1 MQHTGGP
8 HAGRFQA
15 VVVPIEACVKRSST
29 ARFADIEAEVLQL
42 VARQEPLFVAGQR
55 IAFAGSALLAQCLD
69 SLVVCDLLPHAVQS
83 ADALLQAAV
92 YQLSHEEPFLEDT
105 ATFEVGDVDG
115 ETPACEM
122 TTLPNR
128 MFHELWD
135 SLIFEGTVKCDLL
148 NYVETA
154 MLFSDYGVNTN
165 LITFNRS
172 MVSMPPPPA
181 AQGKGGARFGSPGV
195 WGYHLQCKRAAGIQ
209 DCGIVRHRTPYHT
222 TPHHTTPHH
231 TTPHH
236 TTPHHTTPHHTTPH
250 HTTPHHTT
258 PRHATPRHATPR
270 HTTPHHTTPHH
281 TTPDVLIT
289 DLAKFFDV
297 IAQDIHPIVGARV
310 GLGEADH
317 LATHTEGFSYTLPL
331 GPWQSHTLTQLL
343 GTPQG
348 TVQGVHAGATAA
360 LPFLRYMDI
369 AYRSSA
375 VEPFRFPG
383 LMWVDDTIVLLERGD
398 SHPIQGVLLDQR
410 VYYQGILRVDV
421 LDRKI
426 QHGSTSD
433 PRPLRSPTPA
443 AVARHLG
450 RAWVTSTPDQRRE
463 ALAGAPE
470 IQPSRVLR
478 YMGTDIYLQGA
489 PTAPRN
495 LPEVRAE
502 LWTQLRPQRL
512 SPDAAMMVLMAK
524 LPSKLLPLAS
534 VYRPTAKVHAANDA
548 LMVRAYK
555 HVTGISR
562 HAHTDALWGPW
573 EHGCQGLTRSE
584 HSWQVAVVREWV
596 RQGAWAK
603 QEFRDSQAYYLQTHQ
618 ALRGGCPAVL
628 TPGQYTYHP
637 KCPHLIATLQ
647 RVVDE
652 VAMPMWMPGQCSGT
666 TPILVRGPGGPRSA
680 AAAAP
685 APRVEVYTTLYGAV
699 AQVVVPPTVYE
710 TVQALG
716 YHHLGDLYTENHQ
729 VLPERALKR
738 RAPARK
744 GIPGLRAWLARHAA
758 VLVPLLREPTP
769 RWQAAPKDWIPRAV
783 PTYQAEVIV
792 GGRAAKTTR
801 METIYHR
808 GQPLRMTAALQDTME
823 TAGWAS
829 EPRVCQQPPGTL
841 PSDTRLHRL
850 LVALLDIQV
859 QVDAPLHAQL
869 WGDHRQ
875 ESLAQLQRTGVR
887 APTVV
892 WATAPPTAA
901 YWNWASASQAPLV
914 TITSTLPPFPW
925 IAIAP
930 TAVARFQYP
939 AECMAHKCPGHPHKG
954 PLYYSLDTVGTV
966 PAELHQALRTH
977 LREHH
982 GDMALLAP
990 HGRATDPPRV
1000 LAPETR
1006 PGVWFHDLPALATLR
1021 GSVVAVDAGATQA
1034 GMAMAGVVQ
1043 SGPGEYQAQVASG
1056 VGTSQEGEAMALLSY
1071 ARRLATQQGVYWL
1084 VPDSEAAVGA
1094 LRTYQEGGH
1103 CGDGIHHLY
1112 ATVLGGQRLSP
1123 RSAINVVT
1131 TPSHWITDLNVR
1143 VDAATREPPEVDL
1156 TWLLRR
1162 PYSFIPPVPFRDQ
1175 CQLSPT
1181 ALSDWLQDRASIPAQ
1196 AIYEARWGVNFM
1208 PGGGLPLD
1216 WFDHDQQRHITA
1228 HRMDNVPTMTVLAHR
1243 SSHRGTVLDTTCL
1256 LCGTQPETAPHLWAC
1271 SAQSHEWGPAR
1282 RRLAAWL
1289 DQKVGPRA
1297 APVRHQLWEPTVL
1310 EQWAA
1315 ALRTPSM
1322 QLAHLECT
1330 GPHSLGTEFLRHVV
1344 EESIRIWYAHAKA
1357 RATLLKARLG
1367 PGSTMAWALQ
1377 ELRLHQ
1383 QAEREGVQRE
1393 LLE

>member
-1 MQHTGGP
+1 MGYLWLNVR
-8 HAGRFQA
+8 GRY
-15 VVVPIEACVKRSST
+15 
-29 ARFADIEAEVLQL
+29 L
-42 VARQEPLFVAGQR
+42 RQR
-55 IAFAGSALLAQCLD
+55 LLAQALHMAARGPTLLLLAEAQSRAGPEDPPFQDYARHVVLPAHGKTGAGLEGYVRTGTTTRASLLWGAEDANALLMEVLTPWGRHHVLAAHAPQISIGVEPYVRWWAAVWREVTCLVDATTVLVVTDTNSAARPADRGTPRPEDTGYRTFLRAFNLRDLVDLHPVPQDTYSCFQGAARSRIDTAACHSEAQFTIASYHYWASTLLSDHHVPLLLAVAFPVNRLDKPSPHTVSRTPEYHLGPVALFPADTADFHNSVLRRRAVDPQLAPNRWLKGPQRAIYDWAHATGRVRALRFRQYRLKTRPAERAPPSRAPQQPFPSRSMLPTVGRFTVMAQSILGTSVTAGHALKRSLVALKEAQRQHSLSGVKRRALRRKQETLNLKRTPEQWREVQRRSRGPPRDVSEIALD
-69 SLVVCDLLPHAVQS
+69 SKALLNPKETLSALYLSRLRLQGHSYRIGDDPDRWAHFQGYLGLLPQHAPPARGDYVQPRHLWEVQS
-83 ADALLQAAV
+83 GKARGPDLRLPEADVCIDISWYRHLTEADQKTLCTVVRSPPVSRTVGRRGRVTLLLKNPDQPVQEANLRGITISSHVSKLEPTAFYAVATAVCERALGGPCLVGGMRGISLQ
-92 YQLSHEEPFLEDT
+92 
-105 ATFEVGDVDG
+105 EVV
-115 ETPACEM
+115 
-122 TTLPNR
+122 R
-128 MFHELWD
+128 
-135 SLIFEGTVKCDLL
+135 TVHMKLDL
-148 NYVETA
+148 
-154 MLFSDYGVNTN
+154 
-165 LITFNRS
+165 
-172 MVSMPPPPA
+172 
-181 AQGKGGARFGSPGV
+181 AR
-195 WGYHLQCKRAAGIQ
+195 LQSR
-209 DCGIVRHRTPYHT
+209 IV
-222 TPHHTTPHH
+222 
-231 TTPHH
+231 
-236 TTPHHTTPHHTTPH
+236 
-250 HTTPHHTT
+250 
-258 PRHATPRHATPR
+258 
-270 HTTPHHTTPHH
+270 
-281 TTPDVLIT
+281 DVLIT

-383 LMWVDDTIVLLERGD
+383 LMWVDDTIVLLERGY

-410 VYYQGILRVDV
+410 VYYQGILRMDV
-421 LDRKI
+421 PDRKI

-489 PTAPRN
+489 PTAPRS

-573 EHGCQGLTRSE
+573 EHGCQDLTRSE
-584 HSWQVAVVREWV
+584 HSWQAAVVREWV

-603 QEFRDSQAYYLQTHQ
+603 HKFRDSQAYSLQTHQ

-628 TPGQYTYHP
+628 TPGQYTHHP

-685 APRVEVYTTLYGAV
+685 APRVEVYPTLYGAV

-716 YHHLGDLYTENHQ
+716 YHHLGDLYTENHR

-792 GGRAAKTTR
+792 GGRAAKTAR

-823 TAGWAS
+823 TAGWAP

-892 WATAPPTAA
+892 WTTAPPTAA
-901 YWNWASASQAPLV
+901 YWNWASTSQAPLV
-914 TITSTLPPFPW
+914 TVTSTLPPFPW

-930 TAVARFQYP
+930 AAVARFQYP

-966 PAELHQALRTH
+966 PAELHQALRTR

-990 HGRATDPPRV
+990 HGQATDPPRV

-1034 GMAMAGVVQ
+1034 GMAMAGVV
-1043 SGPGEYQAQVASG
+1043 
-1056 VGTSQEGEAMALLSY
+1056 
-1071 ARRLATQQGVYWL
+1071 
-1084 VPDSEAAVGA
+1084 
-1094 LRTYQEGGH
+1094 
-1103 CGDGIHHLY
+1103 
-1112 ATVLGGQRLSP
+1112 
-1123 RSAINVVT
+1123 
-1131 TPSHWITDLNVR
+1131 
-1143 VDAATREPPEVDL
+1143 
-1156 TWLLRR
+1156 
-1162 PYSFIPPVPFRDQ
+1162 
-1175 CQLSPT
+1175 
-1181 ALSDWLQDRASIPAQ
+1181 
-1196 AIYEARWGVNFM
+1196 
-1208 PGGGLPLD
+1208 
-1216 WFDHDQQRHITA
+1216 
-1228 HRMDNVPTMTVLAHR
+1228 
-1243 SSHRGTVLDTTCL
+1243 
-1256 LCGTQPETAPHLWAC
+1256 
-1271 SAQSHEWGPAR
+1271 
-1282 RRLAAWL
+1282 
-1289 DQKVGPRA
+1289 
-1297 APVRHQLWEPTVL
+1297 
-1310 EQWAA
+1310 
-1315 ALRTPSM
+1315 
-1322 QLAHLECT
+1322 
-1330 GPHSLGTEFLRHVV
+1330 
-1344 EESIRIWYAHAKA
+1344 
-1357 RATLLKARLG
+1357 
-1367 PGSTMAWALQ
+1367 
-1377 ELRLHQ
+1377 
-1383 QAEREGVQRE
+1383 
-1393 LLE
+1393 